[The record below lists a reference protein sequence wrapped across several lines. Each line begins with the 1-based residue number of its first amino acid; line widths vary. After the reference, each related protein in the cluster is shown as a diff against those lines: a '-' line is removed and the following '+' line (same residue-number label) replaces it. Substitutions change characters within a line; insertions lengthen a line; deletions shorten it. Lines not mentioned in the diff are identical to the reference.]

1 MRNLSIIICLA
12 GALLAAM
19 PVAAETPPPP
29 LPPKGQPLD
38 EALAAAAERIMNALR
53 VIVLAI
59 PQYQAP
65 ELLPNGDILIRRLPK
80 PADPEQPG
88 KTPPPQDL

>member
-1 MRNLSIIICLA
+1 MRNLRIIICLA
-12 GALLAAM
+12 GALLVAM

-29 LPPKGQPLD
+29 KGQPLD
-38 EALAAAAERIMNALR
+38 EALADAAERIMNALR
-53 VIVLAI
+53 VMVLAI

-80 PADPEQPG
+80 PADPEQPA
-88 KTPPPQDL
+88 KTPPPPQDL